1 MSKLIKG
8 LKIAANVAE
17 IVVAGSVVFELV
29 QKYGGKITA
38 KWFGQ
43 KVDVKPAPV
52 ENDKLK
58 GDLICE

>member
-38 KWFGQ
+38 KWFGK
-43 KVDVKPAPV
+43 KVDVKPDSV
-52 ENDKLK
+52 EIIN
-58 GDLICE
+58 